1 MPMHAENEAE
11 QMPLLASVIP
21 ALEHVTNILADSDVA
36 QIATLH
42 SISPRLAH
50 LANVLAE
57 EQEKQEKALNKLMAD
72 ESLERI
78 RKPENKAEQMPL
90 LASAIPA
97 LEHVT
102 NILADSDAAQIATL
116 HSISPR
122 LAHLAN
128 VLAEEQEKQEKAL
141 NKLTA
146 DESLERIRKLAAEQ
160 RNEFDALDFVGEQR
174 FGSGYALW
182 GSEEFHSN
190 VLAWLL
196 DPGHSHGLGDR
207 FLTLFLL
214 QAGMQAV
221 DHSRDW
227 AATKVIREWPHVVDG
242 QQGYLDILIVN
253 HAQQIL
259 CAIENKVFSGEHGNQ
274 LTRYRK
280 ALEES
285 SYSTFAKYLVFLTPW
300 GTSPARE
307 KEKRHW
313 KPLAYAMVFDIVQQM
328 VDNYEISA
336 RADVCAFLNQY
347 ATTLRR
353 NIMPETNLSQLARKI
368 YLEHR
373 KALNLIWESEPDWVT
388 EAKPW
393 LREAIAQ
400 QPEWLLDLEDER
412 RNIIRFR
419 TEAWDR
425 HDATQTEDGWSPT
438 SNTLL
443 RFEFTFDNGYPYL
456 QLALS
461 PKNETND
468 ALRHKLFEAV
478 RQKPQ
483 LFKPTVQSL
492 PDGWVHLH
500 QSDNILDQSDCGV
513 GWDDGTTRAKLEKW
527 IDDFAAHEF
536 PAMNEVI
543 VGCLEEIDA
552 ERQAS

>member
-1 MPMHAENEAE
+1 MSMHAENESE
-11 QMPLLASVIP
+11 QTPLLASV
-21 ALEHVTNILADSDVA
+21 L
-36 QIATLH
+36 
-42 SISPRLAH
+42 
-50 LANVLAE
+50 
-57 EQEKQEKALNKLMAD
+57 
-72 ESLERI
+72 
-78 RKPENKAEQMPL
+78 
-90 LASAIPA
+90 PA

-116 HSISPR
+116 HSISPW

-174 FGSGYALW
+174 FGSGYDLW
-182 GSEEFHSN
+182 SSEEFHSN

-196 DPGHSHGLGDR
+196 DPGLSHGLGDR
-207 FLTLFLL
+207 FLTRFLL
-214 QAGMQAV
+214 HAGMQAV
-221 DHSRDW
+221 DHPQNW
-227 AATKVIREWPHVVDG
+227 TATEVTREWPNVVDG

-259 CAIENKVFSGEHGNQ
+259 CAVENKVFSSEHGNQ

-285 SYSTFAKYLVFLTPW
+285 SYSTFAKYFVFLTPQ
-300 GTSPARE
+300 GTSPACE
-307 KEKRHW
+307 EEKRHW

-328 VDNYEISA
+328 VDNHEIPA
-336 RADVCAFLNQY
+336 RAGVCAFLNQY
-347 ATTLRR
+347 AITLRR
-353 NIMPETNLSQLARKI
+353 NIMPETSLSQLARKV

-373 KALNLIWESEPDWVT
+373 EAIDLIIENIPDWMD
-388 EAKPW
+388 EARQW
-393 LREAIAQ
+393 LREAIEQ
-400 QPEWLLDLEDER
+400 QPEWFLDKEDKWH
-412 RNIIRFR
+412 IRFR

-425 HDATQTEDGWSPT
+425 HDAAQTEGGWSPT

-443 RFEFTFDNGYPYL
+443 RFEFTFDDDCPYL

-468 ALRHKLFEAV
+468 VLRHKLFEAV
-478 RQKPQ
+478 RQNPR
-483 LFKPTVQSL
+483 LFKPAVQSL
-492 PDGWVHLH
+492 PVGWVHLH
-500 QSDNILDQSDCGV
+500 QSEYILDESDLGV

-536 PAMNEVI
+536 PTMNEVI
-543 VGCLEEIDA
+543 VGCLQEIDA
-552 ERQAS
+552 EKQAS

>member
-1 MPMHAENEAE
+1 MSMHAENEAE
-11 QMPLLASVIP
+11 Q
-21 ALEHVTNILADSDVA
+21 T
-36 QIATLH
+36 
-42 SISPRLAH
+42 
-50 LANVLAE
+50 
-57 EQEKQEKALNKLMAD
+57 
-72 ESLERI
+72 
-78 RKPENKAEQMPL
+78 PL

-102 NILADSDAAQIATL
+102 NILADSGAAQIATL

-128 VLAEEQEKQEKAL
+128 VLAEEQEKQEKGL
-141 NKLTA
+141 SKLTA

-160 RNEFDALDFVGEQR
+160 RNEFDALDFVGELR
-174 FGSGYALW
+174 FGSGRALW
-182 GSEEFHSN
+182 GSEEFHSK

-196 DPGHSHGLGDR
+196 DPVHSHGLGDR
-207 FLTLFLL
+207 FLTRFLL

-242 QQGYLDILIVN
+242 QEGYLDILIVN

-259 CAIENKVFSGEHGNQ
+259 CAVENKVFSSEHSNQ

-300 GTSPARE
+300 GTAPARE
-307 KEKRHW
+307 EEKRHW
-313 KPLAYAMVFDIVQQM
+313 KPLAYAMVFDIVQQVVADHEM
-328 VDNYEISA
+328 PA
-336 RADVCAFLNQY
+336 RAGVCAFLTQY

-353 NIMPETNLSQLARKI
+353 NIMPETSLSQLARKV

-373 KALNLIWESEPDWVT
+373 EAIDLIWENVPDWV
-388 EAKPW
+388 ADSKPW
-393 LREAIAQ
+393 LREAITQ
-400 QPEWLLDLEDER
+400 QPGWLLDLEDER
-412 RNIIRFR
+412 RNYIRFR
-419 TEAWDR
+419 TEDWNR
-425 HDATQTEDGWSPT
+425 HDAMQTEGGWSPT

-443 RFEFTFDNGYPYL
+443 RFEFTFEDGNPYL

-468 ALRHKLFEAV
+468 VLRHKLFEAV
-478 RQKPQ
+478 RQNPQ
-483 LFKPTVQSL
+483 LFKPTANSL
-492 PDGWVHLH
+492 PDGWVQLH
-500 QSDNILDQSDCGV
+500 QSDCILDESDFGV
-513 GWDDGTTRAKLEKW
+513 GWDDGTTRSKLEKW

-543 VGCLEEIDA
+543 VGCLQEIDA
-552 ERQAS
+552 EKQAS